1 MYLHYLLSRRRHFT
15 IWTVFKKGKKFSLK
29 KVKIQ
34 TPISNPSGALKG
46 SFSKVQNVKGY
57 IGNND
62 APFWLVSWPKLK
74 VYIYIYEWFI
84 YYSIKKQIYI
94 LRYDISWSCS
104 NHQWNSVYFRSTFI
118 ASIYKYM
125 INNKCNKGKEGLLWF
140 QDPTLLICGFHH
152 PRSGISSST
161 EVSPI
166 SLEHR
171 GSRTGHRS

>member
-46 SFSKVQNVKGY
+46 SFSKVQNVRGY

-74 VYIYIYEWFI
+74 VYIYIYMNDLFI
-84 YYSIKKQIYI
+84 IQSKNRFTSSDTTFHGVAPIISEILYI
-94 LRYDISWSCS
+94 LEVHLLLLY
-104 NHQWNSVYFRSTFI
+104 
-118 ASIYKYM
+118 
-125 INNKCNKGKEGLLWF
+125 INTW
-140 QDPTLLICGFHH
+140 
-152 PRSGISSST
+152 
-161 EVSPI
+161 
-166 SLEHR
+166 
-171 GSRTGHRS
+171 